1 MVPKHRSGLQL
12 GNICVDHYWLFVL
25 FILTKG
31 KELWISY
38 TLVGST
44 IAAIPATALVK
55 ENYNRSD
62 ADKELNKSDSWIAN
76 KCRRHIDEDGQSFS
90 DKITV
95 RTWGTKNLWLRY
107 PTPQIISFFDSIYT
121 QGGPLS
127 AKQPN
132 RHIFC
137 TFRESHLSKYCAP
150 QKILN
155 WVFVHTFILAFNIH
169 VEKPGIF
176 LWKINVRFLRVA
188 PYWMGTRQCPTGQV
202 LQYGVRYWKYQ
213 VSGQVRVG

>member
-1 MVPKHRSGLQL
+1 M
-12 GNICVDHYWLFVL
+12 L

-76 KCRRHIDEDGQSFS
+76 KCRRHINENGQSFFS
-90 DKITV
+90 DKIIV
-95 RTWGTKNLWLRY
+95 RTY
-107 PTPQIISFFDSIYT
+107 PTPQILSAFDSIST
-121 QGGPLS
+121 QRGPLS
-127 AKQPN
+127 AKQQN
-132 RHIFC
+132 R
-137 TFRESHLSKYCAP
+137 TFRESHLKKASKYIAP

-155 WVFVHTFILAFNIH
+155 WVFVHTFLAVNIH
-169 VEKPGIF
+169 VEKAGF
-176 LWKINVRFLRVA
+176 FVENK
-188 PYWMGTRQCPTGQV
+188 C
-202 LQYGVRYWKYQ
+202 
-213 VSGQVRVG
+213 